1 MKTNKLL
8 AATLAVFVTFGAYA
22 QTVDEIVDK
31 HVAALGG
38 MDKLSG
44 VKTVVTDRSL
54 SVQGMEIPSTTTI
67 VVGKSMRSESTVMGN
82 SMVQVVDG
90 TTGWMIRP
98 AMMGGTGDPEDMPA
112 EALKQSTGQLYPFG
126 ALVNYKANGSKVELV
141 GKEQV
146 DKKDV
151 YHLKVT
157 TKEGQPLDEYLDA
170 TTYLLSKVKTSMN
183 GQDSEIL
190 FSDYKE
196 VNGVKFPNTMEIV
209 GGQMGTITFL
219 TNKVVV
225 NGPVDEKI
233 FQKPKK

>member
-1 MKTNKLL
+1 MKTNKFL
-8 AATLAVFVTFGAYA
+8 AATLAVFVSVGAYA

-38 MDKLSG
+38 MDKINS

-54 SVQGMEIPSTTTI
+54 AVQGMEIPSVTTI

-90 TTGWMIRP
+90 STGWMIRP
-98 AMMGGTGDPEDMPA
+98 AMMGGTGDPEEMPA
-112 EALKQSTGQLYPFG
+112 DQLKQSMGQLNPFG
-126 ALVNYKANGSKVELV
+126 ALVNYKTNGTKVELV

-146 DKKDV
+146 DKKDA

-157 TKEGQPLDEYLDA
+157 TKEGQTVDEYLDA
-170 TTYLLSKVKTSMN
+170 NTYLVSKVKTSMN
-183 GQDSEIL
+183 GQDGEIL

-209 GGQMGTITFL
+209 GGQMGSISFI
-219 TNKVVV
+219 TNKVTV
-225 NGPVDEKI
+225 NGPVDEAI
-233 FQKPKK
+233 FKKPAK